1 MEVSLNQNT
10 FILTIFT
17 SKAPDRRCQK
27 SFFGHKK
34 LEQRTLELLQSKI
47 IDPHPFDQFEQN
59 LEIKKVSETEGEWGR
74 RRKKKKGGAKGVKEE
89 TKAK

>member
-1 MEVSLNQNT
+1 MG
-10 FILTIFT
+10 T

-34 LEQRTLELLQSKI
+34 MEQRTLELWQSKI

-74 RRKKKKGGAKGVKEE
+74 RRKKEGGAKGVKEE